1 MKKKKLFM
9 GTIIACVALTLS
21 ACGSSENV
29 ATLSACGSSENVAT
43 SKVGNVTEKELSKE
57 LRQTYGKST
66 LSQMMLN
73 KALLDKYK
81 VSDEEAKKQVEAA
94 KEQMGDK
101 FKVALEQVG
110 LRNEDELKERMKPEI
125 ALEKAIR
132 ATVTDKD
139 VKDNHKPE
147 MKVSHILVKD
157 EKTAKE
163 VKEKINNGED
173 FTALAKQYSED
184 TGSKEQ
190 GGEIAG
196 FAPGQTVKEF
206 EEAAYKLDAGQVSEP
221 IKTSYG
227 YHIIK
232 VTDKKELKPFDE
244 VKDTIRKDLE
254 QQRLQDAT
262 GKWKQQVINDLLKEA
277 DIKVTDKEF
286 KDTFKFLDEK

>member
-9 GTIIACVALTLS
+9 GTIIACVTL
-21 ACGSSENV
+21 
-29 ATLSACGSSENVAT
+29 TLSACGSSENVAT

-110 LRNEDELKERMKPEI
+110 LKNEDELKERMKPEI

>member
-9 GTIIACVALTLS
+9 GTIIACVAL
-21 ACGSSENV
+21 
-29 ATLSACGSSENVAT
+29 TLSACGSSENVAT

-110 LRNEDELKERMKPEI
+110 LKNEDELKERMKPEI

-184 TGSKEQ
+184 TVSKEQ

>member
-29 ATLSACGSSENVAT
+29 AT
-43 SKVGNVTEKELSKE
+43 SKVGNVTEKEFSKE

-73 KALLDKYK
+73 KALLDKYE
-81 VSDEEAKKQVEAA
+81 VSDEEAKKQVDAA

-110 LRNEDELKERMKPEI
+110 LKNEDELKEKMKPEI

-221 IKTSYG
+221 IKTSFG

-244 VKDTIRKDLE
+244 VKDSIRKDLE

-277 DIKVTDKEF
+277 DIKVTDNEF
-286 KDTFKFLDEK
+286 KDTFKFLDAK

>member
-1 MKKKKLFM
+1 MKKNKLFM
-9 GTIIACVALTLS
+9 GTIITCVALALS
-21 ACGSSENV
+21 ACGS
-29 ATLSACGSSENVAT
+29 AENVAT

-73 KALLDKYK
+73 KALLDKYE
-81 VSDEEAKKQVEAA
+81 VSDEEAKKQVDAA

-101 FKVALEQVG
+101 FDVALEQVG
-110 LRNEDELKERMKPEI
+110 LKNEDELKEKMKPEI

-232 VTDKKELKPFDE
+232 VTDKKELKPYDE

-262 GKWKQQVINDLLKEA
+262 GKWKQQVINDLLKDA

>member
-1 MKKKKLFM
+1 MKKNKLFM
-9 GTIIACVALTLS
+9 GTIITCVTL
-21 ACGSSENV
+21 A
-29 ATLSACGSSENVAT
+29 LSACGSSENVAT

-81 VSDEEAKKQVEAA
+81 VSDEEAKKQVDAA

-101 FKVALEQVG
+101 FEVALEQVG
-110 LRNEDELKERMKPEI
+110 LKNEDELKEKMKPEI
-125 ALEKAIR
+125 ALEKAIK

>member
-9 GTIIACVALTLS
+9 GTIITCVAL
-21 ACGSSENV
+21 
-29 ATLSACGSSENVAT
+29 TLSACGSSENVAT
-43 SKVGNVTEKELSKE
+43 SKVGNVTEKEFSKE

-73 KALLDKYK
+73 KALLDKYE
-81 VSDEEAKKQVEAA
+81 VSDEEAKKQVDAA

-110 LRNEDELKERMKPEI
+110 LKNEDELKEKMKPEI

-221 IKTSYG
+221 IKTSFG

-244 VKDTIRKDLE
+244 VKDSIRKDLE

-286 KDTFKFLDEK
+286 KDTFKFLDAK

>member
-9 GTIIACVALTLS
+9 GTVIACMAL
-21 ACGSSENV
+21 
-29 ATLSACGSSENVAT
+29 TLSACGSSENVAT

-73 KALLDKYK
+73 KALLDKYE

-110 LRNEDELKERMKPEI
+110 LKNEDELKERMKPEI

-254 QQRLQDAT
+254 QQRLQDPT

-277 DIKVTDKEF
+277 DIKVTDNEF

>member
-1 MKKKKLFM
+1 
-9 GTIIACVALTLS
+9 
-21 ACGSSENV
+21 
-29 ATLSACGSSENVAT
+29 
-43 SKVGNVTEKELSKE
+43 
-57 LRQTYGKST
+57 
-66 LSQMMLN
+66 
-73 KALLDKYK
+73 
-81 VSDEEAKKQVEAA
+81 
-94 KEQMGDK
+94 
-101 FKVALEQVG
+101 ALEQVG
-110 LRNEDELKERMKPEI
+110 LKNEDELKEKMKPEI
-125 ALEKAIR
+125 ALEKAIK

-173 FTALAKQYSED
+173 FTTLAKQYSED

>member
-1 MKKKKLFM
+1 M
-9 GTIIACVALTLS
+9 GTIITCVALTLS
-21 ACGSSENV
+21 TYSIRKCCNIKSR
-29 ATLSACGSSENVAT
+29 
-43 SKVGNVTEKELSKE
+43 KRDREKEFSKE

-73 KALLDKYK
+73 KALLDKYE
-81 VSDEEAKKQVEAA
+81 VSDEEAKKQVDAA

-110 LRNEDELKERMKPEI
+110 LKNEDELKEKMKPEI

-277 DIKVTDKEF
+277 DIKVTDNEF

>member
-1 MKKKKLFM
+1 MKKNKLFM
-9 GTIIACVALTLS
+9 GTIITCVAL
-21 ACGSSENV
+21 A
-29 ATLSACGSSENVAT
+29 LSACGSSENVAT

-73 KALLDKYK
+73 KALLDKYE
-81 VSDEEAKKQVEAA
+81 VSDEEAKKQVDAA

-101 FKVALEQVG
+101 FEVALEQVG
-110 LRNEDELKERMKPEI
+110 LKNEDELKEKMKPEI
-125 ALEKAIR
+125 ALEKAIK

-173 FTALAKQYSED
+173 FTTLAKQYSED

-206 EEAAYKLDAGQVSEP
+206 EEATYKLDAGQVSEP

>member
-1 MKKKKLFM
+1 M
-9 GTIIACVALTLS
+9 GTIIACVAL
-21 ACGSSENV
+21 
-29 ATLSACGSSENVAT
+29 TLSACGSSENVAT

-110 LRNEDELKERMKPEI
+110 LKNEDELKERMKPEI

-184 TGSKEQ
+184 TSSKEQ

>member
-1 MKKKKLFM
+1 MKKNKLFM
-9 GTIIACVALTLS
+9 GTIITCVAL
-21 ACGSSENV
+21 A
-29 ATLSACGSSENVAT
+29 LSACGSSENVAT
-43 SKVGNVTEKELSKE
+43 SKVGNVTEKEFSKE

-81 VSDEEAKKQVEAA
+81 VSDEEAKKQVDAA

-101 FKVALEQVG
+101 FEVALEQVG
-110 LRNEDELKERMKPEI
+110 LKNEDELKEKMKPEI
-125 ALEKAIR
+125 ALEKAIK

-173 FTALAKQYSED
+173 FTTLAKQYSED

>member
-1 MKKKKLFM
+1 M
-9 GTIIACVALTLS
+9 GTIITCVAL
-21 ACGSSENV
+21 
-29 ATLSACGSSENVAT
+29 TLSACGSSENVAT

-73 KALLDKYK
+73 KALLDKYE

-110 LRNEDELKERMKPEI
+110 LKNEDELKERMKPEI

-221 IKTSYG
+221 IKTSFG

-244 VKDTIRKDLE
+244 VKDSIRKDLE

-277 DIKVTDKEF
+277 DIKVTDNEF

>member
-1 MKKKKLFM
+1 MKKNKLFM
-9 GTIIACVALTLS
+9 GTIITCLAL
-21 ACGSSENV
+21 A
-29 ATLSACGSSENVAT
+29 LSACGSSENVAT

-73 KALLDKYK
+73 KALLDKYE
-81 VSDEEAKKQVEAA
+81 VSDEEAKKQVDAA

-101 FKVALEQVG
+101 FEVALEQVG
-110 LRNEDELKERMKPEI
+110 LKNENELKEKMKPEI

-206 EEAAYKLDAGQVSEP
+206 EEAAYKLDVGQVSEP

>member
-9 GTIIACVALTLS
+9 GTIIACVAL
-21 ACGSSENV
+21 
-29 ATLSACGSSENVAT
+29 TLSACGSSENVAT

-110 LRNEDELKERMKPEI
+110 LKNEDELKERMKPEI

-157 EKTAKE
+157 EKTVKE

>member
-1 MKKKKLFM
+1 M
-9 GTIIACVALTLS
+9 GTIITCVAL
-21 ACGSSENV
+21 
-29 ATLSACGSSENVAT
+29 TLSACGSSENVAT
-43 SKVGNVTEKELSKE
+43 SKVGNVTEKEFSKE

-73 KALLDKYK
+73 KALLDKYE
-81 VSDEEAKKQVEAA
+81 VSDEEAQKQVDAA

-110 LRNEDELKERMKPEI
+110 LKNEDELKEKMKPEI

-221 IKTSYG
+221 IKTSFG

-244 VKDTIRKDLE
+244 VKDSIRKDLE

-277 DIKVTDKEF
+277 DIKVTDNEF

>member
-1 MKKKKLFM
+1 M

-29 ATLSACGSSENVAT
+29 AT
-43 SKVGNVTEKELSKE
+43 SKVGKVTEKELSKE

-110 LRNEDELKERMKPEI
+110 LKNEDELKERMKPEI

>member
-9 GTIIACVALTLS
+9 GTIITCVAL
-21 ACGSSENV
+21 
-29 ATLSACGSSENVAT
+29 TLSACGSSENVAT

-73 KALLDKYK
+73 KALLDKYE

-110 LRNEDELKERMKPEI
+110 LKNEDELKERMKPEI
-125 ALEKAIR
+125 ALGKAIR

-184 TGSKEQ
+184 SGSKEQ

-232 VTDKKELKPFDE
+232 VTGKKELKPFDE

-254 QQRLQDAT
+254 QQRLQDTT

-277 DIKVTDKEF
+277 DIKVTDNEF

>member
-9 GTIIACVALTLS
+9 GTIITCVAL
-21 ACGSSENV
+21 
-29 ATLSACGSSENVAT
+29 TLSACGSSENVAT
-43 SKVGNVTEKELSKE
+43 SKVGNVTEKEFSKE

-73 KALLDKYK
+73 KALLDKYE

-110 LRNEDELKERMKPEI
+110 LKNEDELKEKMKPEI

-244 VKDTIRKDLE
+244 VKDSIRKDLE

-286 KDTFKFLDEK
+286 KDTFKFADEK

>member
-1 MKKKKLFM
+1 M
-9 GTIIACVALTLS
+9 GTIITCVAL
-21 ACGSSENV
+21 A
-29 ATLSACGSSENVAT
+29 LSACGSSENVAT

-73 KALLDKYK
+73 KALLDKYE
-81 VSDEEAKKQVEAA
+81 VSDEEAKKQVDAA

-101 FKVALEQVG
+101 FEVALEQVG
-110 LRNEDELKERMKPEI
+110 LKNEDELKEKMKPEI

-190 GGEIAG
+190 GGEITG

>member
-9 GTIIACVALTLS
+9 GTIIACVAL
-21 ACGSSENV
+21 
-29 ATLSACGSSENVAT
+29 TLSACGSSENVAT

-110 LRNEDELKERMKPEI
+110 LKNEDELKERMKPEI

-232 VTDKKELKPFDE
+232 VTNKKELKPFDE

>member
-1 MKKKKLFM
+1 M
-9 GTIIACVALTLS
+9 GTIITCVAL
-21 ACGSSENV
+21 A
-29 ATLSACGSSENVAT
+29 LSACGSSENVAT

-73 KALLDKYK
+73 KALLDKYE
-81 VSDEEAKKQVEAA
+81 VSDEEAKKQVDAA

-101 FKVALEQVG
+101 FEVALEQVG
-110 LRNEDELKERMKPEI
+110 LKNEDELKEKMKPEI
-125 ALEKAIR
+125 ALEKAIK

-173 FTALAKQYSED
+173 FTTLAKQYSED

-206 EEAAYKLDAGQVSEP
+206 EEATYKLDAGQVSEP

>member
-9 GTIIACVALTLS
+9 GTIITCVAL
-21 ACGSSENV
+21 
-29 ATLSACGSSENVAT
+29 TLSACGSSENVAT
-43 SKVGNVTEKELSKE
+43 SKVGNVTEKEFSKE

-73 KALLDKYK
+73 KALLDKYE

-110 LRNEDELKERMKPEI
+110 LKNEDELKEKMKPEI

-132 ATVTDKD
+132 GTVTDKD

-244 VKDTIRKDLE
+244 VKDSIRKDLE

-277 DIKVTDKEF
+277 DIKVTDNEF
-286 KDTFKFLDEK
+286 KDTFKFSDEK

>member
-1 MKKKKLFM
+1 M
-9 GTIIACVALTLS
+9 GTIITCVALALS
-21 ACGSSENV
+21 ACGSSD
-29 ATLSACGSSENVAT
+29 NVAT

-81 VSDEEAKKQVEAA
+81 VSDEEAKKQVDAA

-101 FKVALEQVG
+101 FEVALEQVG
-110 LRNEDELKERMKPEI
+110 LKNEDELKEKMKPEI
-125 ALEKAIR
+125 ALEKAIK

-254 QQRLQDAT
+254 QQRLQDTT

>member
-9 GTIIACVALTLS
+9 GTIITCVAL
-21 ACGSSENV
+21 
-29 ATLSACGSSENVAT
+29 TLSACGSSENVAT

-73 KALLDKYK
+73 KALLDKYE

-110 LRNEDELKERMKPEI
+110 LKNEDELKERMKPEI

-254 QQRLQDAT
+254 QQRLQDTT

-277 DIKVTDKEF
+277 DIKVTDNEF

>member
-9 GTIIACVALTLS
+9 GTIIACVAL
-21 ACGSSENV
+21 
-29 ATLSACGSSENVAT
+29 TLSACGSSENVAT

-110 LRNEDELKERMKPEI
+110 LKSEDELKERMKPEI

>member
-1 MKKKKLFM
+1 MKKKKLLI
-9 GTIIACVALTLS
+9 GTIITCMALALS
-21 ACGSSENV
+21 ACGSS
-29 ATLSACGSSENVAT
+29 GNVAT

-57 LRQTYGKST
+57 LKQTYGKST
-66 LSQMMLN
+66 LYQMMLN

-94 KEQMGDK
+94 KNQMGDN
-101 FKVALEQVG
+101 FKMALEQAG
-110 LRNEDELKERMKPEI
+110 LKNEDELKERMKPEI
-125 ALEKAIR
+125 ALEKAIK

-163 VKEKINNGED
+163 IKEKLNNGED
-173 FTALAKQYSED
+173 FAALAKQYSED
-184 TGSKEQ
+184 PGSKEQ

-206 EEAAYKLDAGQVSEP
+206 EEAAYKLDAGQVSDP
-221 IKTSYG
+221 VKTSYG

-244 VKDTIRKDLE
+244 VKDKIRKDLE
-254 QQRLQDAT
+254 QQRLQDTT

-277 DIKVTDKEF
+277 DIKVTDNEF
-286 KDTFKFLDEK
+286 KDTFKFLENK